1 LATATQGRLIVEK
14 ALVAQRVANRLFAT
28 ENAVDAAILE
38 SSQLMAAFMEAR
50 QEIGFAATLGGEAVN
65 KVAAA
70 MSALAEA
77 RQACVEAHNELSET
91 KLRLNI
97 RTRMDGTGPK
107 GYAGETAEVREG
119 LRIAS

>member
-1 LATATQGRLIVEK
+1 MEK
-14 ALVAQRVANRLFAT
+14 AIVAQRVANRLFAT

-38 SSQLMAAFMEAR
+38 ASQLMGSFMEAR
-50 QEIGFAATLGGEAVN
+50 REIGFAATLGDDAVG

-70 MSALAEA
+70 LSALTEA
-77 RQACVEAHNELSET
+77 RKACVEAHAELAET

-107 GYAGETAEVREG
+107 GFAGEFKDDVAD

>member
-1 LATATQGRLIVEK
+1 MEK

-38 SSQLMAAFMEAR
+38 ASQLMGSFMEAR
-50 QEIGFAATLGGEAVN
+50 REIGFAATLGGDAVN
-65 KVAAA
+65 KVALAL
-70 MSALAEA
+70 SALAEA
-77 RQACVEAHNELSET
+77 RQACVEAHAELAET

-107 GYAGETAEVREG
+107 GFAGDVREEAFERR
-119 LRIAS
+119 LAS

>member
-1 LATATQGRLIVEK
+1 VEK
-14 ALVAQRVANRLFAT
+14 AIVAQRVANRLFAT

-38 SSQLMAAFMEAR
+38 ASQLMGSFMEAR
-50 QEIGFAATLGGEAVN
+50 REIGFAATLGGDAIN
-65 KVAAA
+65 KVALA

-77 RQACVEAHNELSET
+77 RRACVDAHNELSEV
-91 KLRLNI
+91 KLRLNV

-107 GYAGETAEVREG
+107 GYAGETADVREN